1 MNGVHTFWAVKRRSL
16 LYLAFYK
23 RNFYDFYGSLDV
35 EFQKKNDKERNVDTY
50 AQIDSLRASENDDSL
65 REKIGDKKMT
75 DDLNVEKVNEC
86 LVTPISALNERKPVK
101 IDPKNI
107 SFKVKQNLSSNGR
120 I

>member
-1 MNGVHTFWAVKRRSL
+1 
-16 LYLAFYK
+16 
-23 RNFYDFYGSLDV
+23 
-35 EFQKKNDKERNVDTY
+35 
-50 AQIDSLRASENDDSL
+50 
-65 REKIGDKKMT
+65 MT

-120 I
+120 IWHMNGLRKNSWQENQYIFPNS